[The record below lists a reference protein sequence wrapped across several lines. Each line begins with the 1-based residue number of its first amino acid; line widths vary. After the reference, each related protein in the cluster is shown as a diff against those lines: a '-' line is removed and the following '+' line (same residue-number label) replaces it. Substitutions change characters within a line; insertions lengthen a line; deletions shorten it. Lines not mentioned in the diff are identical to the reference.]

1 MGHCPKKVKKS
12 PVITHQSGCVCLA
25 LIVFVGPISSRQYEI
40 AWSLDITRAMIGPLD
55 M

>member
-1 MGHCPKKVKKS
+1 MMVLLLFDITNQ
-12 PVITHQSGCVCLA
+12 ITHQSGCVCLA

-40 AWSLDITRAMIGPLD
+40 AWSLDITRAIIGPLD